1 MQEQPL
7 RLEVL
12 PGRRPGE
19 YIVRMNGPLT
29 LGNIS
34 DFQQKVRTDKSPF
47 LIIDLSQV
55 PYIDSA
61 GIGALVG
68 VHVSRKKEGRRLA
81 LVGVNGHVRD
91 ALRTTNVEQFFA
103 IFPTQEEAEAAAPQS

>member
-1 MQEQPL
+1 MQ
-7 RLEVL
+7 LEVL
-12 PGRRPGE
+12 PGRRAGE
-19 YIVRMNGPLT
+19 YIVRMNGPLM

-34 DFQQKVRTDKSPF
+34 EFQQKVRSDKSHS
-47 LIIDLSQV
+47 LILDLSQV
-55 PYIDSA
+55 PFIDSA

-81 LVGVNGHVRD
+81 LVGVNQRVRE

-103 IFPTQEEAEAAAPQS
+103 IFATQEEAEAVVSQP

>member
-1 MQEQPL
+1 M

-12 PGRRPGE
+12 PGQRAGE
-19 YIVRMNGPLT
+19 YIVRMDGPLM

-34 DFQQKVRTDKSPF
+34 EFQQKVRSDKSLS
-47 LIIDLSQV
+47 LILDLTQV
-55 PYIDSA
+55 PFIDSA

-68 VHVSRKKEGRRLA
+68 VHVSRKKEGRRLS
-81 LVGVNGHVRD
+81 LVGVNRHVRD

-103 IFPTQEEAEAAAPQS
+103 IFSTLEEAEAVVFHP

>member
-1 MQEQPL
+1 M

-12 PGRRPGE
+12 PGRRAGE
-19 YIVRMNGPLT
+19 YIVRMDGPLM

-34 DFQQKVRTDKSPF
+34 EFQQKVRSDKSLS
-47 LIIDLSQV
+47 LILDLTQV
-55 PYIDSA
+55 PFIDSA

-81 LVGVNGHVRD
+81 LVGVNRHVRD

-103 IFPTQEEAEAAAPQS
+103 IFPTLEEAEAASGKS

>member
-7 RLEVL
+7 QLEVL
-12 PGRRPGE
+12 PGRRAGE
-19 YIVRMNGPLT
+19 YIVRMNGPLM

-34 DFQQKVRTDKSPF
+34 EFQQKVRTDKSLS
-47 LIIDLSQV
+47 LILDLTQV
-55 PYIDSA
+55 PFIDSA

-68 VHVSRKKEGRRLA
+68 VHVSRKKEGRWLA
-81 LVGVNGHVRD
+81 LVGVNDRVRD

-103 IFPTQEEAEAAAPQS
+103 IFPTQQEAEAASAKA

>member
-1 MQEQPL
+1 MQEQPM
-7 RLEVL
+7 RLVVL
-12 PGRRPGE
+12 PGKRHGE
-19 YIVRMNGPLT
+19 FIARMNGPLT

-34 DFQQKVRTDKSPF
+34 DFQEKVRTDKSPY
-47 LIIDLSQV
+47 LIIDLTQV

-91 ALRTTNVEQFFA
+91 ALRTTNVEQFFS
-103 IFPTQEEAEAAAPQS
+103 IFATQEEAEAASPQS

>member
-1 MQEQPL
+1 MQ
-7 RLEVL
+7 LEVL
-12 PGRRPGE
+12 PGRRAGE
-19 YIVRMNGPLT
+19 YVVRMNGPLM

-34 DFQQKVRTDKSPF
+34 EFQQKVRSDKSLS
-47 LIIDLSQV
+47 LILDLSQV
-55 PYIDSA
+55 PFIDSA

-81 LVGVNGHVRD
+81 LVGVNDRVRE

-103 IFPTQEEAEAAAPQS
+103 IFFTQEEAEAASAKS

>member
-1 MQEQPL
+1 
-7 RLEVL
+7 
-12 PGRRPGE
+12 
-19 YIVRMNGPLT
+19 MNGPLT

-34 DFQQKVRTDKSPF
+34 DFQEKVRTDKSPY
-47 LIIDLSQV
+47 LIIDFTQV

-68 VHVSRKKEGRRLA
+68 VHVSRKKEGRQLA
-81 LVGVNGHVRD
+81 LVGVNQHVRD

-103 IFPTQEEAEAAAPQS
+103 IFLTQDEAEAASPQA